1 MSSLGLI
8 YIFTGNGKGKT
19 SAALGVLLRALA
31 HGWHVGWIS
40 WYKEASWGISE
51 HKLNTIFTAETL
63 KRLTFLP
70 MGKGFYLQNPEY
82 VEKSGMK
89 VTHAKQAVIVDNQQP
104 VEHREAAEQA
114 LNKAAELIRKV
125 DVLILDE
132 VCNAIS
138 DGLIKESDAL
148 ELLEKREATH
158 LVLTGRNASSLLQKG
173 ADLVSTIEKTKH
185 PFDAG
190 KLAVKGL
197 DF

>member
-1 MSSLGLI
+1 MLPLGLV
-8 YIFTGNGKGKT
+8 YMFTGNGKGKT
-19 SAALGVLLRALA
+19 SAALGILTRALA
-31 HGWHVGWIS
+31 HGWRVGWIS

-51 HKLNTIFTAETL
+51 HKLDTIFTAETL

-70 MGKGFYLQNPEY
+70 MGKGFYLQNPEH

-89 VTHAKQAVIVDNQQP
+89 MTHAKKAVIVDNHKTA
-104 VEHREAAEQA
+104 EHREAAEQA
-114 LNKAAELIRKV
+114 LNKATELIRKV

-138 DGLIKESDAL
+138 DGLIQESDIL

>member
-1 MSSLGLI
+1 MTSLGLI

-19 SAALGVLLRALA
+19 SAALGMLTRALA
-31 HGWHVGWIS
+31 HGWRVGWIS

-51 HKLNTIFTAETL
+51 HKLDTILTAETL

-70 MGKGFYLQNPEY
+70 MGKGFYLQNPEHI
-82 VEKSGMK
+82 EKSGMK
-89 VTHAKQAVIVDNQQP
+89 ITHAKKAVIVDNYKTA
-104 VEHREAAEQA
+104 EHREAAKQA
-114 LNKAAELIRKV
+114 LKKATELMRKV

-132 VCNAIS
+132 VCNAVS
-138 DGLIKESDAL
+138 DGLIQEFDVL
-148 ELLEKREATH
+148 ELLKEREATH
-158 LVLTGRNASSLLQKG
+158 LVLTGRNASPLLQQS
-173 ADLVSTIEKTKH
+173 ADLVSTIAKTKH

>member
-19 SAALGVLLRALA
+19 SAALGILTRALA
-31 HGWHVGWIS
+31 HGWRVGWIS

-51 HKLNTIFTAETL
+51 HKLDTIFTAETL

-70 MGKGFYLQNPEY
+70 MGKGFYLKNPEH
-82 VEKSGMK
+82 VEKSGIK
-89 VTHAKQAVIVDNQQP
+89 IAHAKHSIVVDDHQP
-104 VEHREAAEQA
+104 AEHRKAAQQA
-114 LNKAAELIRKV
+114 LEKATELIGKV

-132 VCNAIS
+132 VCNAVS
-138 DGLIKESDAL
+138 DGLVKETDVL
-148 ELLEKREATH
+148 NLFEKRGTTH
-158 LVLTGRNASSLLQKG
+158 LVLTGRNASPQLQKG

-185 PFDAG
+185 PFDVG